1 MQSLT
6 RASIL
11 KMPLSNLENVL
22 GNLKM
27 FSNNVFW
34 AASTTAYMINKGFN
48 CKNALG
54 QSQKCPGQSQDP
66 ETGLGHF
73 RIRKTPSA
81 HLEIAQNPE
90 TAQPSPDGWAFQ
102 DPENAHGQS
111 RDRPKSRKRAQHIC
125 ANLLKKCKFQE
136 CSAIIFFLF
145 VALITAAVN
154 ITTLSVRTCCCFTYL
169 FGHNIYLPVT
179 VYSLH
184 ILNTH
189 LHFL

>member
-1 MQSLT
+1 MTLKDVAFIIVAVT
-6 RASIL
+6 RMLAMVIR
-11 KMPLSNLENVL
+11 MTVVVI
-22 GNLKM
+22 M
-27 FSNNVFW
+27 DMIFHT
-34 AASTTAYMINKGFN
+34 ST
-48 CKNALG
+48 
-54 QSQKCPGQSQDP
+54 D
-66 ETGLGHF
+66 
-73 RIRKTPSA
+73 
-81 HLEIAQNPE
+81 
-90 TAQPSPDGWAFQ
+90 
-102 DPENAHGQS
+102 
-111 RDRPKSRKRAQHIC
+111 
-125 ANLLKKCKFQE
+125 NLLKKCKFQE

>member
-1 MQSLT
+1 
-6 RASIL
+6 
-11 KMPLSNLENVL
+11 MPLGNLKNVL
-22 GNLKM
+22 GNLKILKRG
-27 FSNNVFW
+27 W
-34 AASTTAYMINKGFN
+34 AISESGKRPRPISRLPKILKRPN
-48 CKNALG
+48 
-54 QSQKCPGQSQDP
+54 
-66 ETGLGHF
+66 
-73 RIRKTPSA
+73 
-81 HLEIAQNPE
+81 HLQMV
-90 TAQPSPDGWAFQ
+90 GRAFQ